1 MESLI
6 SDLVSRFE
14 NGSLNRRDLVQG
26 LALLAASGTAAAAQE
41 QLDFN
46 RANIDHVSIQVAD
59 LQRSIAFYQKMFGF
73 SVINQDQPLGIVRLG
88 TNKVLVSLN
97 RQSPAGIVDH
107 FAIGVPQFTKES
119 AARYLQQRG
128 AVPLD
133 DPYAGLH
140 VKDPDGVNVQVF
152 SQR

>member
-26 LALLAASGTAAAAQE
+26 LALLAASGTPAAAQE
-41 QLDFN
+41 ELDFK

-97 RQSPAGIVDH
+97 RQSPTGIIDH
-107 FAIGVPQFTKES
+107 FAIGVPQYTKES

-128 AVPLD
+128 AIPLD